1 MPQYDVFDMFKGALG
16 ESTRKTRRA
25 LLGSGFF
32 GSVMVWGQL
41 IPKEL
46 YGMNFQDTP
55 TQILVPVVAVV
66 MYFLVTFIMYSVPEL
81 VGWVTLYRRW
91 TTGAGDHILKTRIRY
106 FAVLRILWEV
116 CLPILLGIAAV
127 IYILRNG
134 ILAQ

>member
-55 TQILVPVVAVV
+55 TQLLVPVVAVV

-91 TTGAGDHILKTRIRY
+91 TTGAGDHILIQDSAYQPVRNLSNMILSRY
-106 FAVLRILWEV
+106 GVEITYFDSA
-116 CLPILLGIAAV
+116 LGADVA
-127 IYILRNG
+127 
-134 ILAQ
+134 